1 MGTDLWDRDNRRL
14 MIFKEV
20 SNKSMNKV
28 AIDKLFLKNG
38 YIN

>member
-1 MGTDLWDRDNRRL
+1 

-38 YIN
+38 YINPELFMDQYSTK